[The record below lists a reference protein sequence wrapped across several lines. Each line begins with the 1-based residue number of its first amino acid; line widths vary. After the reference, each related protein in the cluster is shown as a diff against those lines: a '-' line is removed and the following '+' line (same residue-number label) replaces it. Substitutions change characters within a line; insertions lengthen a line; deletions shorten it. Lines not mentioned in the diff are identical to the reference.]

1 MKALSNVY
9 VILVQPTGEFNV
21 GLSARASANFGVAA
35 LRIVNAP
42 LGVSSLSLRYS
53 SGGRELLRNA
63 THYRT
68 LDEAV
73 QDLDYTVATTART
86 GGKRNV
92 LRETYRP
99 SAILP
104 YINSGKK
111 VGLVFGR
118 EDRGL
123 TNEEL
128 AKCDFA
134 VTIEAYEGYPVLNLS
149 HAVAVLLHY
158 LFVNSSQSYAKK
170 HPALAPLRAAFME
183 QFQLLMKNSGYPE
196 RKWDETW
203 LTMRRVLVRAD
214 PDDWELALLT
224 GALRAAN
231 RSLSGGTSGFPEGRQ
246 PENGRTNFI
255 SYLLAKSFTLLITL
269 A

>member
-1 MKALSNVY
+1 MNSLSNVY

-21 GLSARASANFGVAA
+21 GLAARASANFGVAG

-42 LGVSSLSLRYS
+42 LGVSSSSLRYS
-53 SGGRELLRNA
+53 SGGRELLQNA
-63 THYRT
+63 PLYRT
-68 LDEAV
+68 LDEAI
-73 QDLDYTVATTART
+73 QDLDYAIATTART

-99 SAILP
+99 SSILP

-128 AKCDFA
+128 VKCDFA

-158 LFVNSSQSYAKK
+158 LFISASQSTPKR
-170 HPALAPLRAAFME
+170 HPALGPLRAAFMD
-183 QFQLLMKNSGYPE
+183 QFSKLMKNSGYPE

-214 PDDWELALLT
+214 PDEWELALLT

-231 RSLSGGTSGFPEGRQ
+231 RALSGDIGEAAEDHQLEKG
-246 PENGRTNFI
+246 
-255 SYLLAKSFTLLITL
+255 
-269 A
+269 